1 MTGRMPPF
9 SDAALTE
16 KQRKLL
22 WLFLECKG
30 ELVSHQAIWDVL
42 YGTESRVYRHPGGLR
57 VHIHSLRRKLRGW
70 SLISVRKQGYKL
82 IPAGAAA

>member
-16 KQRKLL
+16 QQRKLL

-42 YGTESRVYRHPGGLR
+42 YGTDNRTHRHPCGLR
-57 VHIHSLRRKLRGW
+57 VHIHNLRRKLKGW
-70 SLISVRKQGYKL
+70 DLISVRSRGYRL
-82 IPAGAAA
+82 VPARAGS